1 MQIVIQRRAGLNY
14 NYMKKAI
21 LILIFVVYFSC
32 GNKSIYSDDQNI
44 RIYKTYSMGLYT
56 FFEGVQQK
64 DSIVFVIN
72 TNFLK
77 SCNKEVYFID
87 KNNLTQISSL
97 NIGESVVYFKYKML
111 DSNKKI
117 LVETSERPPS
127 DNGSYVINTFS
138 KYPFYIDNCDAFK

>member
-1 MQIVIQRRAGLNY
+1 MQIVIQPKAGLNY
-14 NYMKKAI
+14 NYMKKGI
-21 LILIFVVYFSC
+21 LILIFLVHFSC
-32 GNKSIYSDDQNI
+32 GNKSIYSHDKNV
-44 RIYKTYSMGLYT
+44 RIYKTYSKGLYT

-64 DSIVFVIN
+64 DTTVFVIN

-77 SCNKEVYFID
+77 SCNKEVNFID
-87 KNNLTQISSL
+87 KNNLTQISNL

-127 DNGSYVINTFS
+127 ENTSFFINTYS
-138 KYPFYIDNCDAFK
+138 KYPFYIDNCDAFR